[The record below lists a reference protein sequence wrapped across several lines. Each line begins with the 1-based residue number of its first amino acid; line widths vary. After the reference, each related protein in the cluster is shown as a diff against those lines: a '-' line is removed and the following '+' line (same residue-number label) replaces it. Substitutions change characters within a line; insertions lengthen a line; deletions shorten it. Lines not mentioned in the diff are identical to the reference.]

1 MEIKFKTKCRFLTA
15 QQNEEESFF
24 IVGEQMMARTPKPL
38 PLAPNKDALK
48 IWTAAPT
55 AQSVVMIY
63 SSQILLFGAEF
74 TQVYATHAGRGVKPD
89 QHAVRIE
96 TKEGER
102 SGN

>member
-1 MEIKFKTKCRFLTA
+1 
-15 QQNEEESFF
+15 
-24 IVGEQMMARTPKPL
+24 MARTPKPL

-74 TQVYATHAGRGVKPD
+74 TQVYATHAGRGVKLVLVGSANVLFWCASRFHQFD
-89 QHAVRIE
+89 A
-96 TKEGER
+96 R
-102 SGN
+102 SRQN